1 MVIRDGER
9 VEVLKAQEQ
18 EMLLNL
24 SSGGAAFLYSRAL
37 PKRQTIVLRIND
49 TLVNG
54 LVMYCHQRTDGY
66 RIGVRFSGME
76 AGILA
81 QLNGM
86 IDAFSCGV
94 PLQFSVE
101 AIPVLKHNV
110 YE

>member
-1 MVIRDGER
+1 MVIRDSER
-9 VEVLKAQEQ
+9 VEVLKAQGQ

-24 SSGGAAFLYSRAL
+24 SHGGAAFLYSRPL
-37 PKRQTIVLRIND
+37 PKDQVIVMRIND
-49 TLVNG
+49 TFIDG

-66 RIGVRFSGME
+66 RIGVCFSGMGPE
-76 AGILA
+76 AQA
-81 QLNGM
+81 MVNGM

-101 AIPVLKHNV
+101 DEPVLKHNV